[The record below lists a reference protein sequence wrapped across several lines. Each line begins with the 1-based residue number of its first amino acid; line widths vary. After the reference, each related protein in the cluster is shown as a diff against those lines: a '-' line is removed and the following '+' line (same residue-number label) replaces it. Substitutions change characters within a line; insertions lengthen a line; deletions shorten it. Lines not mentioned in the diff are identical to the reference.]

1 LARNIEIKARIEDA
15 DEFTA
20 RVAELADEG
29 PFEMEQDDT
38 FFRCGSGRLKL
49 RAFSETSGELI
60 FYRRTDQL
68 GPKESSYL
76 ITPATDPAGLRE
88 VLTLAY
94 GQTGRIVKHRT
105 LFLIGRTRV
114 HIDRVEGLGNFMELE
129 VVLDLNESSEAGV
142 KEAALLMERLRIEE
156 ATLIEGAYIDMF

>member
-1 LARNIEIKARIEDA
+1 MARNIEIKARIEDA

-20 RVAELADEG
+20 RVEELADEG

-38 FFRCGSGRLKL
+38 FFRCGHGRLKL

-60 FYRRTDQL
+60 FYRRTDQP

-142 KEAALLMERLRIEE
+142 NEAALLMERLHIEE
-156 ATLIEGAYIDMF
+156 AALLEGAYIDMF

>member
-1 LARNIEIKARIEDA
+1 MARNIEIKARIKDA

-38 FFRCGSGRLKL
+38 FFSCAHGRLKL

-60 FYRRTDQL
+60 FYRRTDQP

-129 VVLDLNESSEAGV
+129 VVLDLNENSEEGV
-142 KEAALLMERLRIEE
+142 RVAESLMAKLGVNDSV
-156 ATLIEGAYIDMF
+156 LIECAYIDLL